1 MHNIEKCNSPVFI
14 VNVYC
19 MTNQILYVELM
30 NVRDDLIN
38 FVFEPI
44 FLSKSHCPEDDVH
57 RHYLELLDEIVC

>member
-1 MHNIEKCNSPVFI
+1 MQQSCLYFQ
-14 VNVYC
+14 C
-19 MTNQILYVELM
+19 ILHDQPNFYGELM